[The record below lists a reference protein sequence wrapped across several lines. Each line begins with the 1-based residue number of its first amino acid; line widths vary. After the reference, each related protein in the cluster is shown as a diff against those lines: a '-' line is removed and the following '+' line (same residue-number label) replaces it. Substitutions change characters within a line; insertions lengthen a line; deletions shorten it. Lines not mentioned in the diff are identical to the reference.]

1 MSEEIE
7 EIEEETV
14 EDAPAVEE
22 SSIEE
27 APEPVEEAPAPAPGL
42 DTQAIQNALVEAMKG
57 AGESFR
63 SQQPQSP
70 DPAHPW
76 DDTSQYW
83 LLSPDAS
90 DEERAQAMHDRIT
103 DYVKHM
109 INDAISPVRN
119 NVDQAMGGLYHL
131 NQISAMRP
139 EVKEHYTEAVELL
152 NQGQVNDLSTALELV
167 RFRKG
172 GQETGLASSPATSPR
187 APFKPVPPRTATAPA
202 AKGGST
208 PVKRQRGI
216 PDVYSI
222 FDRGV
227 KSGKIK
233 LS

>member
-7 EIEEETV
+7 EIEEEVV
-14 EDAPAVEE
+14 EDAPAAPDE
-22 SSIEE
+22 SFE
-27 APEPVEEAPAPAPGL
+27 APEPVAEDPAPSF
-42 DTQAIQNALVEAMKG
+42 DTKAIQDALVEAMKG

-63 SQQPQSP
+63 SQQPQTP
-70 DPAHPW
+70 EQPKEQPW
-76 DDTSQYW
+76 DDASQYW

-103 DYVKHM
+103 GYVKHM
-109 INDAISPVRN
+109 IDNAISPVRN

-139 EVKEHYTEAVELL
+139 EVKEHYTEAVDLM
-152 NQGQVNDLSTALELV
+152 NQGHVNDLNTALELV

-172 GQETGLASSPATSPR
+172 GQEAGPASSPGTSPR

>member
-1 MSEEIE
+1 
-7 EIEEETV
+7 
-14 EDAPAVEE
+14 
-22 SSIEE
+22 
-27 APEPVEEAPAPAPGL
+27 
-42 DTQAIQNALVEAMKG
+42 
-57 AGESFR
+57 
-63 SQQPQSP
+63 
-70 DPAHPW
+70 
-76 DDTSQYW
+76 
-83 LLSPDAS
+83 
-90 DEERAQAMHDRIT
+90 MHERIT
-103 DYVKHM
+103 GYVKHM
-109 INDAISPVRN
+109 IDNAISPVRN

-139 EVKEHYTEAVELL
+139 EVKDHYSEAVELL
-152 NQGQVNDLSTALELV
+152 NQGQVNDLGTALELV

-172 GQETGLASSPATSPR
+172 GQETGSASSPTTSQR